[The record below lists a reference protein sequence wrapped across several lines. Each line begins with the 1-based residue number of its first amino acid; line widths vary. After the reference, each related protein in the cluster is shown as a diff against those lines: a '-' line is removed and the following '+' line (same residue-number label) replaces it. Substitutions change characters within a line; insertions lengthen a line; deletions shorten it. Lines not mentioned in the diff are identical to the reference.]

1 MSLQGTEEEGKH
13 QEQFIQV
20 HTVEH
25 ILFKKMQTVLHH
37 IYIEG
42 KSKFGNAQQLA

>member
-25 ILFKKMQTVLHH
+25 ILFKKKQTLFHH
-37 IYIEG
+37 IYIAE
-42 KSKFGNAQQLA
+42 KSKFGNAQ